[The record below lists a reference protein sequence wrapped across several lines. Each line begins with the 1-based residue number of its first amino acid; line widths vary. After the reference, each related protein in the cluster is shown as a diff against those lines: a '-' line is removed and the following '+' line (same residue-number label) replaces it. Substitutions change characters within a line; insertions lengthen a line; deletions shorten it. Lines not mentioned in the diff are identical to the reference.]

1 MRFQASANPALGK
14 QTWELTTQGANGRF
28 LQTASAWKARCRLA
42 HVVSRAVPLRV
53 SSPANVPSGALR
65 CYSWLPPAWTE
76 GRRTCPLP
84 RARHH
89 HHCHHHCRHVIV
101 TAAATTADAQGALA
115 PSNHCA
121 GYFNHVFAVN
131 SQNIPQ
137 DKWIRISLGH
147 VRGWRHFRFH
157 TAQSNLIISTLNLA
171 LLPVS
176 AAAGAGCSPP
186 CRPEAR
192 GIFGSS
198 YAPSHTATPTAAPRP
213 VDFAP

>member
-42 HVVSRAVPLRV
+42 HVVSRAVPLWA

-89 HHCHHHCRHVIV
+89 HHRHHYRHHVIV

-137 DKWIRISLGH
+137 DKWIRTRERVEALQIPHGPKQPHHLHRKPGPSPRVCCGGGRVLTALQTGSEGHLWLFLCPLPHCHTYCSTASCGLCPISD
-147 VRGWRHFRFH
+147 
-157 TAQSNLIISTLNLA
+157 A
-171 LLPVS
+171 
-176 AAAGAGCSPP
+176 
-186 CRPEAR
+186 
-192 GIFGSS
+192 
-198 YAPSHTATPTAAPRP
+198 
-213 VDFAP
+213 